1 MLIDGWNFID
11 SLYRLSMTF
20 ANVGYGEV
28 HPQGPLGRIFT
39 SGLIVVGVATMLYSF
54 GVFASTL
61 TDNALGEYRRQ
72 RRLQHE
78 LDHLRDHF
86 IICGYGR
93 IGTQIVAEFESH
105 KVPYVVIDQTEEAV
119 ERIRAENRLH
129 IEGDASKEEILKL
142 AGIERARGLI
152 SAVDSDERA
161 VYIVLAARAFNP
173 DLYIVAR
180 AGRPDSIRR
189 LELAGATRTISPYV
203 MAGHRMAELAI
214 RPAMVDVLDT
224 LHHGEAGIGVE
235 EMVVTSGT
243 KAEGKTL
250 EAAGVLRSDAARV
263 LAVRKRD
270 GTVNVNTPATA
281 PLEDGDLVM
290 LLSTAADV
298 AFEAV
303 RRLVGGGPAV
313 NPAGYAFG
321 LLIAALVIEAGRA
334 AVLRR
339 VGKFASSEALLADA
353 TNRLADVLAT
363 LGVIAGLIGVRL
375 CLSWADSVA
384 AILVAGIIAR
394 AAAQIAWRSGDILI
408 DRAPAA

>member
-1 MLIDGWNFID
+1 VEHPLLRFRLAGILLAIVIAVGVAGYMLIDGWNFLD
-11 SLYRLSMTF
+11 SFYMVIMTI
-20 ANVGYGEV
+20 ATVGYGEV
-28 HPQGPLGRIFT
+28 HPQGPPGRIFT
-39 SGLIVVGVATMLYSF
+39 SALIVIGVATMLYSF

-78 LDHLRDHF
+78 LDGLRDHF

-93 IGTQIVAEFESH
+93 IGTQIVAEFEDH

-129 IEGDASKEEILKL
+129 IEGDASKEEILRQ

-173 DLYIVAR
+173 NLYIVAR

-235 EMVVTSGT
+235 ELVVTPDT
-243 KAEGKTL
+243 KIIGKTL
-250 EAAGVLRSDAARV
+250 EESGLLAGDAARV
-263 LAVRKRD
+263 LAVRGRD
-270 GTVNVNTPATA
+270 GSVTVNPAASTR
-281 PLEDGDLVM
+281 LEEGDLV
-290 LLSTAADV
+290 
-298 AFEAV
+298 
-303 RRLVGGGPAV
+303 
-313 NPAGYAFG
+313 
-321 LLIAALVIEAGRA
+321 IALGTEDQ
-334 AVLRR
+334 L
-339 VGKFASSEALLADA
+339 FASASKL
-353 TNRLADVLAT
+353 R
-363 LGVIAGLIGVRL
+363 
-375 CLSWADSVA
+375 
-384 AILVAGIIAR
+384 
-394 AAAQIAWRSGDILI
+394 
-408 DRAPAA
+408 